1 MTTDCKPPSPM
12 PRRALA
18 AAVFAAAALAACGGG
33 GGDDAT
39 APASGGGGNGGASDT
54 KAQARAARGNLLDA
68 RLQTT
73 LTRCAILRDPSCGGS
88 GGGLLPDGL
97 VGLAKDLVA
106 ARLPDAG
113 IALVAQCEV
122 EVHRIEYATVTHDG
136 SAARNSGMVM
146 LPRGASPRCAQNIP
160 SVIYSRGTQFVRA
173 AEMAALSSDGVLEG
187 NESRLLAA
195 TLAGQG
201 VMVVASDYLG
211 YGGSTAPHHPY
222 MHIETQA
229 ASGVDAY
236 RAALAL
242 AAQRNTAL
250 SGKVFSTG
258 YSQGGHAS
266 MAVHKILERDFPA
279 VQLTASMHLAGPYA
293 LEQTVLEGPLAN
305 PWDLPAPYRSGT
317 VMSPLF
323 GPLIF
328 ANMRKTYGDE
338 IYSRADEVWAPPWS
352 NPANDVD
359 NLLPGSLGP
368 SALYATGRL
377 PNTLAGMLNE
387 QTDAFTPQPI
397 YTDAFLQRLNT
408 DPAMPLRQR
417 LRENSFVVKD
427 ASGRFVANGW
437 TPRTPYKLCSG
448 NADPNADYRIN
459 GTAVKQA
466 FGLPDADAMD
476 VDPVAVEMARLV
488 VRAKTLTLAPTAKQV
503 QRQINNSYHAEY
515 APLLCLSAAG
525 NYFARLR

>member
-1 MTTDCKPPSPM
+1 MNASNTSAM
-12 PRRALA
+12 AGRWLA
-18 AAVFAAAALAACGGG
+18 AAGMAATLLAACGGG
-33 GGDDAT
+33 GDSA
-39 APASGGGGNGGASDT
+39 APPSGINSTGGAADA
-54 KAQARAARGNLLDA
+54 KAQAQAARGNLLDA

-73 LTRCAILRDPSCGGS
+73 LTRCAIIRDPSCGGS

-97 VGLAKDLVA
+97 IGLAKDLVA
-106 ARLPDAG
+106 ARLPEAG

-122 EVHRIEYATVTHDG
+122 EVHRIEYATVTPDG

-146 LPRGASPRCAQNIP
+146 LPRGASARCAQDVA
-160 SVIYSRGTQFVRA
+160 SVIYSRGTQFLRS
-173 AEMAALSSDGVLEG
+173 AEMAALSADGALDS

-195 TLAGQG
+195 AFAGQG
-201 VMVVASDYLG
+201 FMVVASDYLG

-222 MHIETQA
+222 MHIETEA

-250 SGKVFSTG
+250 SGKVFSSG

-266 MAVHKILERDFPA
+266 MAVHKMLERDFPA
-279 VQLTASMHLAGPYA
+279 IRLTASMHLAGPYA
-293 LEQTVLEGPLAN
+293 LEQTVLEGPQAN

-328 ANMRKTYGDE
+328 ANMRKTYGNE

-352 NPANDVD
+352 NPANDVE
-359 NLLPGSLGP
+359 NLLPGVIGP
-368 SALYATGRL
+368 TTIHNTGRL
-377 PNTLAGMLNE
+377 PNTLAGMLDE

-397 YTDAFLQRLNT
+397 YTEAFMNRLNN

-427 ASGRFVANGW
+427 ANGRYVPNGW

-466 FGLPDADAMD
+466 FGLPAADAID
-476 VDPVAVEMARLV
+476 VDPVAVEMARMV
-488 VRAKTLTLAPTAKQV
+488 VRAKTLTLSPSAKQV

-515 APLLCLSAAG
+515 ASLLCVSAAG
-525 NYFARLR
+525 NYFQRLR

>member
-1 MTTDCKPPSPM
+1 MTTSNQSFLALAG
-12 PRRALA
+12 RWLA
-18 AAVFAAAALAACGGG
+18 AAGFAATLLTACGGG
-33 GGDDAT
+33 GDGA
-39 APASGGGGNGGASDT
+39 APASAGSGAGGAADT
-54 KAQARAARGNLLDA
+54 KAQAQAARGNLLDA

-73 LTRCAILRDPSCGGS
+73 LTRCAIIRDPSCGGL

-106 ARLPDAG
+106 ARLPEAG

-146 LPRGASPRCAQNIP
+146 LPRGSAPRCAQNTP
-160 SVIYSRGTQFVRA
+160 SVIYSRGTQFVRH
-173 AEMAALSSDGVLEG
+173 AEMAALNADGTLDG

-195 TLAGQG
+195 TMAGQG
-201 VMVVASDYLG
+201 FMVVASDYLG

-222 MHIETQA
+222 MHIETEA

-242 AAQRNTAL
+242 AAQRNTTL
-250 SGKVFSTG
+250 GGKVFSAG

-266 MAVHKILERDFPA
+266 MAVHKMLERDFPSI
-279 VQLTASMHLAGPYA
+279 QLTASMHLAGPYA
-293 LEQTVLEGPLAN
+293 LEQTVLESPLAN
-305 PWDLPAPYRSGT
+305 PWDLPAPHRSGT

-328 ANMRKTYGDE
+328 ANMRKTYGNE
-338 IYSRADEVWAPPWS
+338 IYSRVDEVWAQPWAQ
-352 NPANDVD
+352 PANDVE
-359 NLLPGSLGP
+359 NLLPGLIGP
-368 SALYATGRL
+368 TAIYTTHRL
-377 PNTLAGMLNE
+377 PNTLAGMLDE

-397 YTDAFLQRLNT
+397 YTDAFMRRLNNDAT
-408 DPAMPLRQR
+408 MPLRQR

-427 ASGRFVANGW
+427 TNGRYVPNGW

-448 NADPNADYRIN
+448 NADPNSDYRIN

-466 FGLPDADAMD
+466 FGLPAADAID

-488 VRAKTLTLAPTAKQV
+488 VRAKTLTLSPSPKQV
-503 QRQINNSYHAEY
+503 QRQINHSYHAEY
-515 APLLCLSAAG
+515 ASLLCLSAAG
-525 NYFARLR
+525 NYFQRLR